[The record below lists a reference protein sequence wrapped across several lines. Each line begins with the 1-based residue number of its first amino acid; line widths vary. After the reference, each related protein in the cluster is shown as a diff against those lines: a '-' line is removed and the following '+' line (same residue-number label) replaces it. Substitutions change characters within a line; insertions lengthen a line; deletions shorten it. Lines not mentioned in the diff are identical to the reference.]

1 MGPQTPTYCS
11 PKITTPP
18 NLSTHSSP
26 SCCSSATRSFS
37 PTASIPKLPTHT
49 TSFPTPTACIPTTT
63 TGIPTTTTSIPTST
77 TISSSSSTT
86 TSTAHSTSILSSR
99 FCCPP
104 LH

>member
-18 NLSTHSSP
+18 NPSTHSSP

-77 TISSSSSTT
+77 TSFPTSTTISS
-86 TSTAHSTSILSSR
+86 SILSSR
-99 FCCPP
+99 FCFPP